1 MSLRSKHESV
11 IVSKYTN
18 RRKSEGFPNK
28 TRCIPDVF
36 PMYHY
41 VTTNL
46 NPNNLS
52 TETCESRDYFE
63 FDFDFYS

>member
-18 RRKSEGFPNK
+18 RRKAKDSRTK
-28 TRCIPDVF
+28 PDVF

-52 TETCESRDYFE
+52 TVACGSYKNNFAHLLIH
-63 FDFDFYS
+63 FM